1 MAETKATNQTKPTK
15 SALALAINSLLE
27 EWWKSFE
34 DSAENFVK
42 NDNKKRFRDMR
53 SAAQVKLAIESPNLR
68 RWLDENVK
76 PRPSRWDELCRKLGN
91 FNVSSSSIEAADAK
105 YRAHK
110 PARDKA
116 GGTSA
121 HIAAPAS
128 SAAAVAMP
136 VTSPAT
142 AQATPAALPAA
153 APLRFLPDHTTPKA
167 PLTPPWLTLVLHEP
181 APEEPNQLV
190 FSINYQ
196 PKPHSVPSEKG
207 QPPLRFQLTLPEAR
221 VAPNWGA
228 VTWVKDSIKTSNANP
243 VVTFGAYWTVTLPQ
257 QVNGSALDH
266 FVAALLQAR
275 APGDKLTLTVFA
287 ERESIGV
294 TRLDGS
300 RTNANREAVIA
311 QALKMLGFEG
321 DDRTVILDTGAVI
334 AT

>member
-181 APEEPNQLV
+181 APD
-190 FSINYQ
+190 
-196 PKPHSVPSEKG
+196 
-207 QPPLRFQLTLPEAR
+207 
-221 VAPNWGA
+221 WGA